1 MERLSWS
8 SSGPNIVTKVLVRE
22 KQEDQ
27 SLSRRCNHGKR
38 GQRDRGRFED
48 TTLMAL
54 KTEEGAVGPGL
65 QAASSSRES
74 REQILPQSLQK
85 ECGLADP
92 LVLAF

>member
-1 MERLSWS
+1 
-8 SSGPNIVTKVLVRE
+8 
-22 KQEDQ
+22 
-27 SLSRRCNHGKR
+27 
-38 GQRDRGRFED
+38 
-48 TTLMAL
+48 MAL

-74 REQILPQSLQK
+74 REQIIPQSLQK